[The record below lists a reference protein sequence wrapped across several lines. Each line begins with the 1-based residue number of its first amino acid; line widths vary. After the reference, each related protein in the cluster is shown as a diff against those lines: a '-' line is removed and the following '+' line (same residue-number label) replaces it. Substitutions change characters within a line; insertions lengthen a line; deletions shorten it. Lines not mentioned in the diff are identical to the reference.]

1 MKGGH
6 SYHSAYI
13 KAGDF
18 VLAIGYNDEKYHA
31 EVNAIRKLKKKY
43 TKASLDK
50 IIKKHGIIYLEVV
63 RIDNK
68 KVGFKNSKPCLAC
81 QKMINKCS
89 LIKVVK
95 HS

>member
-6 SYHSAYI
+6 SFHSAYI
-13 KAGDF
+13 KAGDL

-43 TKASLDK
+43 TKNSLEK
-50 IIKKHGIIYLEVV
+50 IIKKHGEIYLEVV

-68 KVGFKNSKPCLAC
+68 KLGFKNSKPCSGC
-81 QKMINKCS
+81 QKMIEKCTF
-89 LIKVVK
+89 IKSVRY
-95 HS
+95 S

>member
-6 SYHSAYI
+6 SYHCAYI
-13 KAGDF
+13 KAGEIF
-18 VLAIGYNDEKYHA
+18 LAIGYNDEFYHA

-43 TKASLDK
+43 SKNSLDK
-50 IIKKHGIIYLEVV
+50 IIKKHGKIYIEVV

-68 KVGFKNSKPCLAC
+68 KLGFKNSKPCSNC
-81 QKMINKCS
+81 QKMIEKCKF
-89 LIKVVK
+89 IKNIK